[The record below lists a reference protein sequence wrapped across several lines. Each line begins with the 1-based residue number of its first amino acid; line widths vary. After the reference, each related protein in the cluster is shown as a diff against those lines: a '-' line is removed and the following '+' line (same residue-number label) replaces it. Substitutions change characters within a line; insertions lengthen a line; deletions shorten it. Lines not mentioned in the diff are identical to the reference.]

1 MEMDKRYDHLMFD
14 QEIKNFWDHSN
25 IYAYVPDVSKKVFSV
40 DTPPPTVSGT
50 LHIGHVFSYTHT
62 DLIARYKRMQGFSVF
77 YPMGFDDNGLATER
91 FVEKKN
97 NIKAQFLKRSEFIE
111 LCLKNC
117 AEAEKDFEALWKTLG
132 LSVDWKKTYST
143 IGKDARIV
151 SQKSFI
157 KLLKDKKIYRKQEP
171 ALYCTTCQT
180 SIAQADLDSEELPS
194 TFNNVAF
201 KTEVGQ
207 ELMIAT
213 TRPELLPACVALMYN
228 PNDVRYAHLKGTNA
242 ITPVFSKR
250 IPCIADEKVDQE
262 KGTGLVMCCT
272 FGDPTD
278 IYWFKTYSLP
288 FVQVVGR
295 DGKWT
300 EATGPLQGLKVVEAR
315 KRMLELLIEDGS
327 LREQLPIKHHVP
339 VHERC
344 KQGIEYLI
352 LTQWFVDILNHKKD
366 FLAQADKINWYPAFM
381 KARYIDWVEHLSWDW
396 CISRQRFYGIPFPV
410 WHCNGCN
417 EVLVA
422 PENCL
427 PIDPQEQ
434 AFPGGTCVCGSKD
447 LRADTDVMDTWNTS
461 SITPQLVTRWELD
474 AERPAQ
480 MPMTMRPQAHDIIR
494 TWAFYTIIKAFYHN
508 NDVPWRDIVISGHVL
523 AGKEKISKSK
533 GNEKITPISLL
544 EQFSPDVIR
553 FWAASGTPGADT
565 AFSENQ
571 LKIGQ
576 KLVTKLWNA
585 MRFSVEFLQDFKPVS
600 KPVDLGLVNEW
611 VHDEFANLVKRYCV
625 SFDAYDYSKALE
637 LVEKFFWQDFCDNYL
652 ELIKD
657 QIFNPTKYSASELEA
672 TRYVLY
678 TVSYG
683 LLQLYAPF
691 IPFVTEK
698 LYQMLFK
705 NHVGIESL
713 HVTKLD
719 KALFVAGYPASANDM
734 KALLGVV
741 DQVRKL
747 KSEHQL
753 SLKTPLA
760 DLVFHI
766 SDTRLQAVLQAQE
779 AMLTGITQTAKISF
793 SGDGLEEGRLDGT
806 AESYV
811 AHVKAV

>member
-1 MEMDKRYDHLMFD
+1 MEMDKRYDHQTFD
-14 QEIKNFWDHSN
+14 QEIKNYWEQKGLYH
-25 IYAYVPDVSKKVFSV
+25 YVPNSGKKVFSV

-132 LSVDWKKTYST
+132 LSVDWSKTYST
-143 IGKDARIV
+143 ISRDARIV

-157 KLLKDKKIYRKQEP
+157 KLLKENKIYRKQEP

-180 SIAQADLDSEELPS
+180 SIAQADLDSAEFAS
-194 TFNNVAF
+194 TFNNVTF
-201 KTEVGQ
+201 KTEAGQ
-207 ELMIAT
+207 EFTVAT
-213 TRPELLPACVALMYN
+213 TRPELLPACVAVMYH
-228 PNDVRYAHLKGTNA
+228 PSDARYAHLKGAYA
-242 ITPVFSKR
+242 ITPVFGKR
-250 IPCIADEKVDQE
+250 VPCIADEKVDPE
-262 KGTGLVMCCT
+262 KGTGIVMCCT
-272 FGDPTD
+272 FGDQTD

-295 DGKWT
+295 NGQWT
-300 EATGPLQGLKVVEAR
+300 DVAGPLQGLKVHEAR
-315 KRMLELLIEDGS
+315 KRVLELLNDAGV
-327 LREQLPIKHHVP
+327 LREQLAIKHEVR

-344 KQGIEYLI
+344 KQEIEYLI
-352 LTQWFVDILNHKKD
+352 LTQWFVDILNHKKE
-366 FLAQADKINWYPAFM
+366 FLALADKINWYPSFM
-381 KARYIDWVEHLSWDW
+381 KARYVDWVEHLNWDW

-410 WHCNGCN
+410 WHCNSCN
-417 EVLVA
+417 EVLLA
-422 PENCL
+422 PDNVL

-434 AFPGGTCVCGSKD
+434 IYPGGACTCGSTD
-447 LRADTDVMDTWNTS
+447 LRPDTDVMDTWNTS

-474 AERPAQ
+474 AQRPTEI
-480 MPMTMRPQAHDIIR
+480 PMSMRPQAHDIIR
-494 TWAFYTIIKAFYHN
+494 TWAFYTIVKAFYHN

-533 GNEKITPISLL
+533 GNEKITPIALL

-585 MRFSVEFLQDFKPVS
+585 MRFSTEFLQGFKPGARPAV
-600 KPVDLGLVNEW
+600 LGLVNEW
-611 VHDEFANLVKRYCV
+611 IHDEFAQLVKRYCD

-657 QIFNPTKYSASELEA
+657 QIFNPAKYSAAELEA

-698 LYQMLFK
+698 LYQLLFR
-705 NHVGIESL
+705 NHVGVDSL
-713 HVTKLD
+713 HLTLLERS
-719 KALFVAGYPASANDM
+719 AYQPHYPQSGRLM
-734 KALLGVV
+734 GIMLSVIG
-741 DQVRKL
+741 QVRKL

-753 SLKTPLA
+753 SLKTPVAELVLHVTDKHVQAALA
-760 DLVFHI
+760 E
-766 SDTRLQAVLQAQE
+766 QE
-779 AMLTGITQTAKISF
+779 AMLTGITQALKLSF
-793 SGDGLEEGRLDGT
+793 SSASLEAELLEGEEG
-806 AESYV
+806 SFV
-811 AHVKAV
+811 AHVKAA

>member
-1 MEMDKRYDHLMFD
+1 MEMDKRYDHQTFD
-14 QEIKNFWDHSN
+14 QEIKNFWDKEGVYTFVSD
-25 IYAYVPDVSKKVFSV
+25 PSKKVFSV

-62 DLIARYKRMQGFSVF
+62 DLIVRYKRLQGFSIF

-97 NIKAQFLKRSEFIE
+97 GLKAQNLKRSDFIE
-111 LCLKNC
+111 LCLKDC
-117 AEAEKDFEALWKTLG
+117 AEAEKEFEKLWKTLG
-132 LSVDWKKTYST
+132 LSVDWSKTYST
-143 IGKDARIV
+143 IGRDARVV
-151 SQKSFI
+151 SQKSFL
-157 KLLKDKKIYRKQEP
+157 KLFKDKKIYRKQEP

-180 SIAQADLDSEELPS
+180 SIAQADLDTDELAS

-201 KTEVGQ
+201 KTEAGQ
-207 ELMIAT
+207 ELLIAT

-228 PNDVRYAHLKGTNA
+228 PNDARYAHLKGAYA
-242 ITPVFSKR
+242 ITPVFGKR
-250 IPCIADEKVDQE
+250 VPCIADDKVDQE

-278 IYWFKTYSLP
+278 IYWFKTYNLP

-295 DGKWT
+295 NGQWT
-300 EATGPLQGLKVVEAR
+300 EATGPLQGLKVIEAR
-315 KRMLELLIEDGS
+315 KRMLELLKEDGS
-327 LREQLPIKHHVP
+327 LREQLAIKHHVP

-366 FLAQADKINWYPAFM
+366 FLAQADKINWHPAFM

-410 WHCNGCN
+410 WHCNACH

-422 PENCL
+422 PDAVL

-434 AFPGGTCVCGSKD
+434 AYPGGACSCGSKD

-474 AERPAQ
+474 ENRPVA
-480 MPMTMRPQAHDIIR
+480 MPMSIRPQAHDIIR

-508 NDVPWRDIVISGHVL
+508 NDIPWNDIVISGHVL

-533 GNEKITPISLL
+533 GNEKITPQALL
-544 EQFSPDVIR
+544 EGFSPDVIR

-585 MRFSVEFLQDFKPVS
+585 MRFSAEFLADYKPTA
-600 KPVDLGLVNEW
+600 KPAKLGLVNEW
-611 VHDEFANLVKRYCV
+611 LHDELAHLVQRYCT
-625 SFDAYDYSKALE
+625 SFDAFDYAKAIE
-637 LVEKFFWQDFCDNYL
+637 LVEKFFWHDFCDNYL

-657 QIFNPTKYSASELEA
+657 QIFNPAKYSAADLEA
-672 TRYVLY
+672 TRYTLY
-678 TVSYG
+678 NVSLT
-683 LLQLYAPF
+683 LLQLYTPF

-698 LYQMLFK
+698 LYQLLFR
-705 NHVGIESL
+705 NHVGMVSL
-713 HVTKLD
+713 QQVVLD
-719 KALFVAGYPASANDM
+719 RTQYVPQYPQSGPSMQAM
-734 KALLGVV
+734 LGIVN
-741 DQVRKL
+741 QVRKL

-753 SLKTPLA
+753 SLKTPITNLVVYTA
-760 DLVFHI
+760 DEAV
-766 SDTRLQAVLQAQE
+766 RAALQDQAAV
-779 AMLTGITQTAKISF
+779 LTGITQSAMVSF
-793 SGDGLEEGRLDGT
+793 DSAALEAERLDGGVD
-806 AESYV
+806 SYV
-811 AHVKAV
+811 AHVKA

>member
-1 MEMDKRYDHLMFD
+1 MEMDKRYDHQTFD
-14 QEIKNFWDHSN
+14 QEIKNFWDKEGV
-25 IYAYVPDVSKKVFSV
+25 YAFVSDPSKKVFSV

-62 DLIARYKRMQGFSVF
+62 DLIVRYKRLQGFSIF

-97 NIKAQFLKRSEFIE
+97 GLKAQNLKRSDFIE
-111 LCLKNC
+111 LCLKDC
-117 AEAEKDFEALWKTLG
+117 AEAEKEFEKLWKTLG
-132 LSVDWKKTYST
+132 LSVDWSKTYST
-143 IGKDARIV
+143 IGRDARVV
-151 SQKSFI
+151 SQKSFL
-157 KLLKDKKIYRKQEP
+157 KLFKDKKIYRKQEP

-180 SIAQADLDSEELPS
+180 SIAQADLDTDELAS

-201 KTEVGQ
+201 KIEAGQ
-207 ELMIAT
+207 ELLIAT

-228 PNDVRYAHLKGTNA
+228 PNDARYAHLKGAYA
-242 ITPVFSKR
+242 ITPVFGKR
-250 IPCIADEKVDQE
+250 VPCIADDKVDQE

-278 IYWFKTYSLP
+278 IYWFKTYNLP

-295 DGKWT
+295 NGQWT
-300 EATGPLQGLKVVEAR
+300 EATGPLQGLKVIEAR
-315 KRMLELLIEDGS
+315 KRMLELLKEDGS
-327 LREQLPIKHHVP
+327 LREQLAIKHHVP

-352 LTQWFVDILNHKKD
+352 LTQWFVDTLNHKKD
-366 FLAQADKINWYPAFM
+366 FLAQADKINWHPAFM

-410 WHCNGCN
+410 WHCNACH

-422 PENCL
+422 PDAVL

-434 AFPGGTCVCGSKD
+434 AYPGGACSCGSKD
-447 LRADTDVMDTWNTS
+447 LRPDTDVMDTWNTS

-474 AERPAQ
+474 ENRPVA
-480 MPMTMRPQAHDIIR
+480 MPMSIRPQAHDIIR

-508 NDVPWRDIVISGHVL
+508 NDVPWNDIVISGHVL

-533 GNEKITPISLL
+533 GNEKITPQALL
-544 EQFSPDVIR
+544 EGFSPDVIR

-585 MRFSVEFLQDFKPVS
+585 MRFSAEFLADYKPEA
-600 KPVDLGLVNEW
+600 KPAKLGLVNEW
-611 VHDEFANLVKRYCV
+611 LHDELAHLVQRYCT
-625 SFDAYDYSKALE
+625 SFDSFDYAKAIE
-637 LVEKFFWQDFCDNYL
+637 LVEKFFWHDFCDNYL
-652 ELIKD
+652 ELIKN
-657 QIFNPTKYSASELEA
+657 QIFNPAKYSPADLEA
-672 TRYVLY
+672 TRYILY
-678 TVSYG
+678 NVSLT
-683 LLQLYAPF
+683 LLQLYTPF

-698 LYQMLFK
+698 LYQLLFR
-705 NHVGIESL
+705 NHVGMVSL
-713 HVTKLD
+713 QQVLLD
-719 KALFVAGYPASANDM
+719 RTQYAMQYPQSGPSMQAM
-734 KALLGVV
+734 LGIVN
-741 DQVRKL
+741 QVRKL

-753 SLKTPLA
+753 SLKTPITNLVVYTA
-760 DLVFHI
+760 DAGVR
-766 SDTRLQAVLQAQE
+766 TALQDQAAV
-779 AMLTGITQTAKISF
+779 LTGITQSAMISF
-793 SGDGLEEGRLDGT
+793 DAAVLEAERLDG
-806 AESYV
+806 AVDSYV
-811 AHVKAV
+811 AHVKA

>member
-1 MEMDKRYDHLMFD
+1 VEMDKRYDHQTFD
-14 QEIKNFWDHSN
+14 QEIKNFWDQN
-25 IYAYVPDVSKKVFSV
+25 GVYTFVADKNKEIFSV

-62 DLIARYKRMQGFSVF
+62 DLIVRYKRMQGFNAF

-97 NIKAQFLKRSEFIE
+97 GLKAQNLKRSDFIE
-111 LCLKNC
+111 LCLKDC
-117 AEAEKDFEALWKTLG
+117 AEAEKDFEKLWKTLG
-132 LSVDWKKTYST
+132 LSVDWGKTYST
-143 IGKDARIV
+143 IGRDARVV
-151 SQKSFI
+151 SQKSFL

-180 SIAQADLDSEELPS
+180 SIAQADLDNDELAS
-194 TFNNVAF
+194 TFNTVAF
-201 KTEVGQ
+201 KTEAGE
-207 ELMIAT
+207 ELLIAT

-228 PNDVRYAHLKGTNA
+228 PNDARYGHLKGMHA
-242 ITPVFSKR
+242 ITPVFGKR
-250 IPCIADEKVDQE
+250 VPCIADEKVDLE

-278 IYWFKTYSLP
+278 IYWFKTYNLP

-295 DGKWT
+295 NGQWS
-300 EATGPLQGLKVVEAR
+300 EATGPLQGLKVIEAR
-315 KRMLELLIEDGS
+315 KRMLELLSADGS
-327 LREQLPIKHHVP
+327 LREQLAIRHNVP

-366 FLAQADKINWYPAFM
+366 FLAQADKINWHPAFM
-381 KARYIDWVEHLSWDW
+381 KARYIDWVEHLNWDW

-410 WHCNGCN
+410 WHCNACN
-417 EVLVA
+417 EVLLA
-422 PENCL
+422 SDDML

-434 AFPGGTCVCGSKD
+434 VYPGGACACGSKD
-447 LRADTDVMDTWNTS
+447 LRPDTDVMDTWNTS

-474 AERPAQ
+474 AQRPVP
-480 MPMTMRPQAHDIIR
+480 MPMSMRPQAHDIIR
-494 TWAFYTIIKAFYHN
+494 TWAFYTIVKAFYHN
-508 NDVPWRDIVISGHVL
+508 NDIPWKDLVISGHVL

-533 GNEKITPISLL
+533 GNEKITPASLL
-544 EQFSPDVIR
+544 EAFSPDVIR

-585 MRFSVEFLQDFKPVS
+585 MRFSAEFLQGYTPATQRQE
-600 KPVDLGLVNEW
+600 LGLVNEW
-611 VHDEFANLVKRYCV
+611 LHDEFAGLVQRYCT
-625 SFDAYDYSKALE
+625 SFDAFDYSKAIE
-637 LVEKFFWQDFCDNYL
+637 IVEKFFWQDFCDNYL

-657 QIFNPTKYSASELEA
+657 QIFNPTKYTAEQLEA
-672 TRYVLY
+672 TRYTLY

-698 LYQMLFK
+698 LYQLLFRGY
-705 NHVGIESL
+705 VGTESL
-713 HVTKLD
+713 HATL
-719 KALFVAGYPASANDM
+719 LNRASFAAKFPQSGPM
-734 KALLGVV
+734 MQVMLGLVN
-741 DQVRKL
+741 QVRKL
-747 KSEHQL
+747 KSEQQV
-753 SLKTPLA
+753 SLKTPIA
-760 DLVFHI
+760 NLVVHVE
-766 SDTRLQAVLQAQE
+766 DVAKRTVLQAQV
-779 AMLTGITQTAKISF
+779 ATLTGITQAVEVSF
-793 SGDGLEEGRLDGT
+793 EPSMLEQERLEASG
-806 AESYV
+806 ESFI
-811 AHVKAV
+811 AHVRA